1 VNWLPTKRFHSRYSM
16 SNRFVYYTK
25 PSYFVVIF
33 LSFFNCIRFISRVVA
48 IASA

>member
-1 VNWLPTKRFHSRYSM
+1 M

-25 PSYFVVIF
+25 PFYFVVIF